1 MKMINVRG
9 FESRIKTGVAGRAL
23 QITKERLEKVRRMDV
38 RPDMYHFD
46 NNDGIHGT
54 EIVVTKEGNIEL
66 CAIVVKK
73 YELKTTFIKIG
84 QFQPEFGVG
93 HVYFGDGKEK
103 EYAKLGNVI
112 NAINK
117 FYGDYGIYFDVD
129 RASKKYITTLA
140 NKAYRAYI
148 EDGETEINVE
158 LLSDEYQAELA
169 DAKKEKEELEYR
181 LEVEER
187 INKATKT
194 LTETVTDYI
203 SCEKA
208 VDILKE
214 LVPESETEIEWNNGF
229 GYCVSIKDKKF
240 SIDTLVG
247 IATFQEE
254 NNLEKILSTGD
265 VVIKIEYAKASKMML
280 LIVEGEVTGVAEW
293 GNAVVKRGDI
303 ISPSYN
309 FFYKKVKCTDKSEL
323 EKKSGFEVRLVN
335 ISTGEIAQT
344 MDAPNMRMAEKI
356 ESGILRHLNTDNYYT
371 EIVDLAQSK
380 DIKDATPE
388 EVLEIAEELGLPS
401 LDEEVSPEP
410 TPEDVIEW
418 QGLEKNKTY
427 TNKSEEKEMNTINKN
442 ALNNRMVKLGE
453 FLKENT
459 DKQEIE
465 NKVFE
470 LFPKA
475 MEVEVFNS
483 DNVVYFLVGQD
494 YVGKAPT
501 KKEMKEKDYL
511 FDSIDRMYGLSVH
524 ISVDEDK
531 IKMDASIGVDYSDEY
546 GHSHYTDCTVKEI
559 EIELEL
565 TMEKAKRKAEYLR
578 ELHKNGKIRATYGW
592 DKIRELS
599 LRETTDEVLDFLIE
613 ELTYYACEEK
623 KEKEKN
629 NVEHIQYKI
638 EKAHYSFA
646 VGTESVEKILISLKR
661 LYQYCHNDELK
672 KQVDETV
679 ALYEKAEDSMWRES
693 VRKQV
698 TELVEKRQKAMVQRN
713 IDKLEKAVTGK
724 VSYEDAR
731 KILDEFAIYIK
742 REWKEDTKGYRV
754 VTEPMRSKCFGVG
767 NEKNITGGCEKI
779 ICTRGLQYG
788 IEWKEDN
795 DTMVMFVE
803 GIVEYM
809 KDGEVVTDEKHC
821 IFKKEINCN
830 PDPEKDELDSIEESE
845 VVTEKP
851 EQTRL
856 DDTSQPKKRKY
867 ATIEQYDYVNK
878 EEFEKHRKEMED
890 AGFRLING
898 IYGGLMDAGE
908 LGGSETW
915 TYTASYIKSDMY

>member
-1 MKMINVRG
+1 MRNEKEITIVKDKFQEFRKNILVNLG
-9 FESRIKTGVAGRAL
+9 IAL
-23 QITKERLEKVRRMDV
+23 KIVFGDKYLVYT
-38 RPDMYHFD
+38 FD
-46 NNDGIHGT
+46 KNKFADYEPKH
-54 EIVVTKEGNIEL
+54 VTKEEYMENMIESEIHEVYNVMTKGY
-66 CAIVVKK
+66 IVTRVGGVEEKK
-73 YELKTTFIKIG
+73 YLTDKYNVSTLVSTDKKETETHKKNKAKDGKEMVRLTKKDLMEQIRIMRMDLTDGTIDKAVDNCGTYNRVNKDTTYFWGIEEEVCDYELK
-84 QFQPEFGVG
+84 
-93 HVYFGDGKEK
+93 
-103 EYAKLGNVI
+103 L
-112 NAINK
+112 
-117 FYGDYGIYFDVD
+117 
-129 RASKKYITTLA
+129 KKCTLLKTPA
-140 NKAYRAYI
+140 F
-148 EDGETEINVE
+148 
-158 LLSDEYQAELA
+158 
-169 DAKKEKEELEYR
+169 KKEVAKYLENDFDIRGVRIVVSGVFGTAEVLVDVEDVVTGKLVEVRYLWDNKCNYSKYKELERRYPD
-181 LEVEER
+181 
-187 INKATKT
+187 A
-194 LTETVTDYI
+194 
-203 SCEKA
+203 EKKFKQKEDA
-208 VDILKE
+208 KE
-214 LVPESETEIEWNNGF
+214 LV
-229 GYCVSIKDKKF
+229 V
-240 SIDTLVG
+240 
-247 IATFQEE
+247 
-254 NNLEKILSTGD
+254 NNLG
-265 VVIKIEYAKASKMML
+265 
-280 LIVEGEVTGVAEW
+280 VEPEPTPE
-293 GNAVVKRGDI
+293 
-303 ISPSYN
+303 P
-309 FFYKKVKCTDKSEL
+309 
-323 EKKSGFEVRLVN
+323 EKKSGFEVRIV
-335 ISTGEIAQT
+335 
-344 MDAPNMRMAEKI
+344 KI
-356 ESGILRHLNTDNYYT
+356 ETGKVVETLNASNLRVAKILERRALLKINREDYYVET
-371 EIVDLAQSK
+371 VDLTQLK
-380 DIKDATPE
+380 NIEEVTPE
-388 EVLEIAEELGLPS
+388 EVLEVAEKLGMPS
-401 LDEEVSPEP
+401 LEEEVSPEP
-410 TPEDVIEW
+410 TPEDVAEW

-475 MEVEVFNS
+475 MEVEVFNN

-494 YVGKAPT
+494 YAGKAPT

-511 FDSIDRMYGLSVH
+511 FDSIDRMYGLSVYV
-524 ISVDEDK
+524 SVDDDK
-531 IKMDASIGVDYSDEY
+531 IKMESSIGVDYSDKY

-578 ELHKNGKIRATYGW
+578 ELYTNGKIRATYGW

-613 ELTYYACEEK
+613 ELTYYAYEEK
-623 KEKEKN
+623 KEKEKSN
-629 NVEHIQYKI
+629 IKHVQYKI
-638 EKAHYSFA
+638 EKSHYSFVA
-646 VGTESVEKILISLKR
+646 GIESVEKILISLKR

-698 TELVEKRQKAMVQRN
+698 TELVEKRQKAIVQSK

-731 KILDEFAIYIK
+731 EILKELAVYAK
-742 REWKEDTKGYRV
+742 KEWKEDTKGYKV
-754 VTEPMRSKCFGVG
+754 VTEPMRSICFGVG
-767 NEKNITGGCEKI
+767 NEKNIIGGCEKI

-788 IEWKEDN
+788 IEWREKTN
-795 DTMVMFVE
+795 TMIIFVE
-803 GIVEYM
+803 GTVEYM

-830 PDPEKDELDSIEESE
+830 PDLEKDELDSIEESE

>member
-1 MKMINVRG
+1 MKDGKKEMKKLTSKQVRLM
-9 FESRIKTGVAGRAL
+9 ERVRDVKNKVLKKVTAL
-23 QITKERLEKVRRMDV
+23 QIFKGAKKGGEQIIKDSDKVVIFKMDNGQEFITNGYFMIKKGYDKAMDEMLVKFADKVQVIEQKMKTFYTGYKSDYAIVTGADV
-38 RPDMYHFD
+38 RIFHTLLTTEKTTMIIKNDAMDNYHAYVNSYYYRYFEKKVSKMGVSNNVNPIVMFD
-46 NNDGIHGT
+46 NNDEFVGCVLPVRMTMDGKKEFENTLTLEEFFEGEKIIKEHRET
-54 EIVVTKEGNIEL
+54 LLAEIIENNTDECLEKSVEDVERRKKEFDGFIASELKVIKNIDGYYE
-66 CAIVVKK
+66 VG
-73 YELKTTFIKIG
+73 YELKGINDLYTHIA
-84 QFQPEFGVG
+84 
-93 HVYFGDGKEK
+93 VYGTR
-103 EYAKLGNVI
+103 
-112 NAINK
+112 
-117 FYGDYGIYFDVD
+117 DYGHYDYFLNKPDTK
-129 RASKKYITTLA
+129 RLA
-140 NKAYRAYI
+140 
-148 EDGETEINVE
+148 
-158 LLSDEYQAELA
+158 
-169 DAKKEKEELEYR
+169 EKM
-181 LEVEER
+181 
-187 INKATKT
+187 
-194 LTETVTDYI
+194 
-203 SCEKA
+203 
-208 VDILKE
+208 
-214 LVPESETEIEWNNGF
+214 
-229 GYCVSIKDKKF
+229 
-240 SIDTLVG
+240 
-247 IATFQEE
+247 
-254 NNLEKILSTGD
+254 LEKI
-265 VVIKIEYAKASKMML
+265 
-280 LIVEGEVTGVAEW
+280 
-293 GNAVVKRGDI
+293 
-303 ISPSYN
+303 
-309 FFYKKVKCTDKSEL
+309 
-323 EKKSGFEVRLVN
+323 
-335 ISTGEIAQT
+335 Q
-344 MDAPNMRMAEKI
+344 
-356 ESGILRHLNTDNYYT
+356 
-371 EIVDLAQSK
+371 LAQSK

-713 IDKLEKAVTGK
+713 IDKLEKAVTGR

-788 IEWKEDN
+788 IEWKEDT
-795 DTMVMFVE
+795 DTMVIFVE
-803 GIVEYM
+803 GKLEYI

>member
-1 MKMINVRG
+1 MKDGKKEMKKLTSKQVRLM
-9 FESRIKTGVAGRAL
+9 ERVRDVKNKVLKKVTAL
-23 QITKERLEKVRRMDV
+23 QIFKGAKKGGEQIIKDSDKVVIFKMDNGQEFITNGYFMIKKGYDKAMDEMLVKFADKVQVIEQKMKTFYTGYKSDYAIVTGADV
-38 RPDMYHFD
+38 RIFHTLLTTEKTTMIIKNDAMDNYHAYVNSYYYRYFEKKVSKMGVSNNVNPIVMFD
-46 NNDGIHGT
+46 NNDEFVGCVLPVRMTMDGKKEFENTLTLEEFFEGEKIIKEHRET
-54 EIVVTKEGNIEL
+54 LLAEIIENNTDECLEKSVEDVERRKKEFDGFIASELKVIKNIDGYYE
-66 CAIVVKK
+66 VG
-73 YELKTTFIKIG
+73 YELKGINDLYTHIA
-84 QFQPEFGVG
+84 
-93 HVYFGDGKEK
+93 VYGTR
-103 EYAKLGNVI
+103 
-112 NAINK
+112 
-117 FYGDYGIYFDVD
+117 DYGHYDYFLNKPDTK
-129 RASKKYITTLA
+129 RLA
-140 NKAYRAYI
+140 
-148 EDGETEINVE
+148 
-158 LLSDEYQAELA
+158 
-169 DAKKEKEELEYR
+169 
-181 LEVEER
+181 ER
-187 INKATKT
+187 M
-194 LTETVTDYI
+194 
-203 SCEKA
+203 
-208 VDILKE
+208 
-214 LVPESETEIEWNNGF
+214 
-229 GYCVSIKDKKF
+229 
-240 SIDTLVG
+240 
-247 IATFQEE
+247 
-254 NNLEKILSTGD
+254 LEKI
-265 VVIKIEYAKASKMML
+265 
-280 LIVEGEVTGVAEW
+280 
-293 GNAVVKRGDI
+293 
-303 ISPSYN
+303 
-309 FFYKKVKCTDKSEL
+309 
-323 EKKSGFEVRLVN
+323 
-335 ISTGEIAQT
+335 Q
-344 MDAPNMRMAEKI
+344 
-356 ESGILRHLNTDNYYT
+356 
-371 EIVDLAQSK
+371 LAQSK

-713 IDKLEKAVTGK
+713 IDKLEKAVTGR

-788 IEWKEDN
+788 IEWKEDT
-795 DTMVMFVE
+795 DTMVIFVE
-803 GIVEYM
+803 GKLEYI

>member
-1 MKMINVRG
+1 MINVRVL
-9 FESRIKTGVAGRAL
+9 ENRIKLGLVEGKKL
-23 QITKERLEKVRRMDV
+23 ENTKTILERINSRDTKVDAWDV
-38 RPDMYHFD
+38 I
-46 NNDGIHGT
+46 NNDGTFGT
-54 EIVVTKEGNIEL
+54 EIVVTKEGHIDLYL
-66 CAIVVKK
+66 CIKK
-73 YELKTTFIKIG
+73 RWSSYISYVRVG
-84 QFQPEFGVG
+84 NFQPEFGLG
-93 HVYFGDGKEK
+93 DVYLMNGKEV
-103 EYAKLGNVI
+103 EYKKLGNII
-112 NAINK
+112 NALNK
-117 FYGDYGIYFDVD
+117 EYEKYGFYFDTTKN
-129 RASKKYITTLA
+129 RSILASARKEYKLDQSEIKMRKQEEKEVERLQNALVEKTEELLGKKVTID
-140 NKAYRAYI
+140 I
-148 EDGETEINVE
+148 DGEGKVEEIKDATYEDANRNYKKRRKQAPEKGNGYNKTTVVVKIDGKIFHEMSMCLQSDTDCYELKDALLAQLKALRKTWVE
-158 LLSDEYQAELA
+158 GDGVPYFSPEKNQEVI
-169 DAKKEKEELEYR
+169 KEKYGSKER
-181 LEVEER
+181 LAIVLD
-187 INKATKT
+187 A
-194 LTETVTDYI
+194 
-203 SCEKA
+203 
-208 VDILKE
+208 KE
-214 LVPESETEIEWNNGF
+214 LVVNNLGVETEPTPDPE
-229 GYCVSIKDKKF
+229 
-240 SIDTLVG
+240 
-247 IATFQEE
+247 
-254 NNLEKILSTGD
+254 
-265 VVIKIEYAKASKMML
+265 
-280 LIVEGEVTGVAEW
+280 
-293 GNAVVKRGDI
+293 
-303 ISPSYN
+303 P
-309 FFYKKVKCTDKSEL
+309 
-323 EKKSGFEVRLVN
+323 EKKSGFEVRVVN
-335 ISTGEIAQT
+335 ISTGETVQA

-356 ESGILRHLNTDNYYT
+356 ERGVLINLNTDDYYV

-475 MEVEVFNS
+475 MEVEVFNN

-511 FDSIDRMYGLSVH
+511 FDIIDELYGLSVH
-524 ISVDEDK
+524 VSVNDDK
-531 IKMDASIGVDYSDEY
+531 IEMCATIGVDYRDKY
-546 GHSHYTDCTVKEI
+546 NNTLYTDCTVKEI

-565 TMEKAKRKAEYLR
+565 TMEKAERKAEHIR
-578 ELHKNGKIRATYGW
+578 EMHTNEKISATYAW
-592 DKIRELS
+592 ERIRELS
-599 LRETTDEVLDFLIE
+599 LKETTDEVLDFLIE
-613 ELTYYACEEK
+613 ELTYYAYEEK

-629 NVEHIQYKI
+629 NVEHIQYTI
-638 EKAHYSFA
+638 NKAHYLFA
-646 VGTESVEKILISLKR
+646 EGTVSVERILKKLKR
-661 LYQYCHNDELK
+661 LYEHCHNDKLK
-672 KQVDETV
+672 QQVDETV
-679 ALYEKAEDSMWRES
+679 ALYEKAEDFMWRET

-698 TELVEKRQKAMVQRN
+698 TELVEERQKAMVQRN
-713 IDKLEKAVTGK
+713 IDKLEKAVTGR

-788 IEWKEDN
+788 IEWKEDT
-795 DTMVMFVE
+795 DTMVIFVE
-803 GIVEYM
+803 GKLEYI

-830 PDPEKDELDSIEESE
+830 PEPEKNELDSIEESE

>member
-1 MKMINVRG
+1 MKDGKKEMKKLTSKQVRLM
-9 FESRIKTGVAGRAL
+9 ERVRDVKNKVLKKVTAL
-23 QITKERLEKVRRMDV
+23 QIFKGVKKGGEQIIKDSDKVVIFKMDNGQEFITNGYFMIKKGYDKAMDEMLVKFADKVQVIEQKMKTFYTGYKSDYAIVTGADVRIFNTLLTTEKDAMDNCHAYVNSYYYRYFEKKVSKMGISSTVQPVVMFDDNDEFVGCMLPVRMTIDGKKGFENTLTLEEFFEGEKIIKEHRETLLVEIIENNTDECLEKSVEDVERRKKE
-38 RPDMYHFD
+38 FD
-46 NNDGIHGT
+46 GFIASELKVIKNIDGYYEVG
-54 EIVVTKEGNIEL
+54 
-66 CAIVVKK
+66 
-73 YELKTTFIKIG
+73 YELKGINDLYTHIA
-84 QFQPEFGVG
+84 
-93 HVYFGDGKEK
+93 VYGTR
-103 EYAKLGNVI
+103 
-112 NAINK
+112 
-117 FYGDYGIYFDVD
+117 DYGHYDYFLNKPDTK
-129 RASKKYITTLA
+129 RLA
-140 NKAYRAYI
+140 
-148 EDGETEINVE
+148 
-158 LLSDEYQAELA
+158 
-169 DAKKEKEELEYR
+169 
-181 LEVEER
+181 ER
-187 INKATKT
+187 M
-194 LTETVTDYI
+194 
-203 SCEKA
+203 
-208 VDILKE
+208 
-214 LVPESETEIEWNNGF
+214 
-229 GYCVSIKDKKF
+229 
-240 SIDTLVG
+240 
-247 IATFQEE
+247 
-254 NNLEKILSTGD
+254 LEKI
-265 VVIKIEYAKASKMML
+265 
-280 LIVEGEVTGVAEW
+280 
-293 GNAVVKRGDI
+293 
-303 ISPSYN
+303 
-309 FFYKKVKCTDKSEL
+309 
-323 EKKSGFEVRLVN
+323 
-335 ISTGEIAQT
+335 Q
-344 MDAPNMRMAEKI
+344 
-356 ESGILRHLNTDNYYT
+356 
-371 EIVDLAQSK
+371 LAQSK

-388 EVLEIAEELGLPS
+388 EILEMAEKLGIPS
-401 LDEEVSPEP
+401 LEEEVSPEP

-546 GHSHYTDCTVKEI
+546 GHSHYTDCTVKEM

-565 TMEKAKRKAEYLR
+565 TMEKAKRKAEHIR
-578 ELHKNGKIRATYGW
+578 EMHTNEKISATYAW
-592 DKIRELS
+592 ERIRELS
-599 LRETTDEVLDFLIE
+599 LKETTDEVLDLLIE
-613 ELTYYACEEK
+613 ELTYYAYEEK

-629 NVEHIQYKI
+629 NVEHIQYTI
-638 EKAHYSFA
+638 NKAHYLFA
-646 VGTESVEKILISLKR
+646 EGTVSVERILKKLKR

-713 IDKLEKAVTGK
+713 IDKLEKAVTGR

-788 IEWKEDN
+788 IEWKEDT
-795 DTMVMFVE
+795 DTMVIFVE
-803 GIVEYM
+803 GKLEYI

>member
-1 MKMINVRG
+1 MKDGKKEMKKLTSKQVRLM
-9 FESRIKTGVAGRAL
+9 ERVRDVKNKVLKKVTAL
-23 QITKERLEKVRRMDV
+23 QIFKGVKKGGEQIIKDSDKVVIFKMDNGQEFITNGYFMIKKGYDKAMDEMLVKFADKVQVIEQKMKTFYTGYKSDYAIVTGADVRIFNTLLTTEKDAMDNCHAYVNSYYYRYFEKKVSKMGISSTVQPVVMFDDNDEFVGCMLPVRMTIDGKKGFENTLTLEEFFEGEKIIKEHRETLLVEIIENNTDECLEKSVEDVERRKKE
-38 RPDMYHFD
+38 FD
-46 NNDGIHGT
+46 GFIASELKVIKNIDGYYEVG
-54 EIVVTKEGNIEL
+54 
-66 CAIVVKK
+66 
-73 YELKTTFIKIG
+73 YELKGINDLYTHIA
-84 QFQPEFGVG
+84 
-93 HVYFGDGKEK
+93 VYGTR
-103 EYAKLGNVI
+103 
-112 NAINK
+112 
-117 FYGDYGIYFDVD
+117 DYGHYDYFLNKPDTK
-129 RASKKYITTLA
+129 RLA
-140 NKAYRAYI
+140 
-148 EDGETEINVE
+148 
-158 LLSDEYQAELA
+158 
-169 DAKKEKEELEYR
+169 
-181 LEVEER
+181 ER
-187 INKATKT
+187 M
-194 LTETVTDYI
+194 
-203 SCEKA
+203 
-208 VDILKE
+208 
-214 LVPESETEIEWNNGF
+214 
-229 GYCVSIKDKKF
+229 
-240 SIDTLVG
+240 
-247 IATFQEE
+247 
-254 NNLEKILSTGD
+254 LEKI
-265 VVIKIEYAKASKMML
+265 
-280 LIVEGEVTGVAEW
+280 
-293 GNAVVKRGDI
+293 
-303 ISPSYN
+303 
-309 FFYKKVKCTDKSEL
+309 
-323 EKKSGFEVRLVN
+323 
-335 ISTGEIAQT
+335 Q
-344 MDAPNMRMAEKI
+344 
-356 ESGILRHLNTDNYYT
+356 
-371 EIVDLAQSK
+371 LAQSK

-388 EVLEIAEELGLPS
+388 EILEMAEKLGIPS
-401 LDEEVSPEP
+401 LEEEVSPEP

-713 IDKLEKAVTGK
+713 IDKLEKAVTGR

-788 IEWKEDN
+788 IEWKEDT
-795 DTMVMFVE
+795 DTMVIFVE
-803 GIVEYM
+803 GKLEYI

>member
-1 MKMINVRG
+1 MN
-9 FESRIKTGVAGRAL
+9 T
-23 QITKERLEKVRRMDV
+23 EKVITIVEGKFQDFRKEV
-38 RPDMYHFD
+38 LKNLGIVLKIVFGNKYLIHTFD
-46 NNDGIHGT
+46 KNKFADYEPKH
-54 EIVVTKEGNIEL
+54 VTKEEYMENMIESELHNIYNIMTKGHVTVQT
-66 CAIVVKK
+66 CAGIEKRHLADEYRVHTIEKEKNTQIKTKK
-73 YELKTTFIKIG
+73 GEEKMIRLTKKDLMEQIRIMRMDLTDGTIDKAVDNCGTYNRVNKDIIYFWGIEEEVCDYELK
-84 QFQPEFGVG
+84 
-93 HVYFGDGKEK
+93 
-103 EYAKLGNVI
+103 L
-112 NAINK
+112 
-117 FYGDYGIYFDVD
+117 
-129 RASKKYITTLA
+129 KKCTLLKTPA
-140 NKAYRAYI
+140 F
-148 EDGETEINVE
+148 
-158 LLSDEYQAELA
+158 
-169 DAKKEKEELEYR
+169 KKEVAKYLENDFDIRGVRIVVSGVFGTAEVLVDVEDVVTGKLVEVRYLWDNKCNYSKYKELERRYPDAEKKFKQKEDAEKARKALEEKKEEPL
-181 LEVEER
+181 
-187 INKATKT
+187 A
-194 LTETVTDYI
+194 
-203 SCEKA
+203 
-208 VDILKE
+208 KE
-214 LVPESETEIEWNNGF
+214 LV
-229 GYCVSIKDKKF
+229 V
-240 SIDTLVG
+240 
-247 IATFQEE
+247 
-254 NNLEKILSTGD
+254 NNLG
-265 VVIKIEYAKASKMML
+265 
-280 LIVEGEVTGVAEW
+280 VE
-293 GNAVVKRGDI
+293 
-303 ISPSYN
+303 P
-309 FFYKKVKCTDKSEL
+309 
-323 EKKSGFEVRLVN
+323 EKKSRFEVRIVE
-335 ISTGEIAQT
+335 IETGKVVETLNASNLRV
-344 MDAPNMRMAEKI
+344 AKI
-356 ESGILRHLNTDNYYT
+356 LERRALLKINREDYYVET
-371 EIVDLAQSK
+371 VDLTQLK
-380 DIKDATPE
+380 NIEEVTPE
-388 EVLEIAEELGLPS
+388 EVLEVAEKLGMPS
-401 LDEEVSPEP
+401 LEEEVSPEP
-410 TPEDVIEW
+410 TPEDVTEW

-475 MEVEVFNS
+475 MEVEVFNN

-494 YVGKAPT
+494 YAGKAPT

-511 FDSIDRMYGLSVH
+511 FDSIDRMYGLSVYV
-524 ISVDEDK
+524 SVDDDK
-531 IKMDASIGVDYSDEY
+531 IKMESSIGVDYSDKY

-559 EIELEL
+559 EIELEV

-578 ELHKNGKIRATYGW
+578 ELYANGKIRATYGW

-613 ELTYYACEEK
+613 ELTYYAYEEK
-623 KEKEKN
+623 KEKEKSN
-629 NVEHIQYKI
+629 IKHIQYKI
-638 EKAHYSFA
+638 EKAHYSFTA
-646 VGTESVEKILISLKR
+646 GIESVEKILISLKR

-679 ALYEKAEDSMWRES
+679 ALYEKAEDLIWGES

-698 TELVEKRQKAMVQRN
+698 TELVEKRQKAIVQSK

-731 KILDEFAIYIK
+731 EILKELAVYAK
-742 REWKEDTKGYRV
+742 KEWKEDTKGYKV
-754 VTEPMRSKCFGVG
+754 VTEPMRSICFGVG
-767 NEKNITGGCEKI
+767 NEKNIIGGCEKI

-788 IEWKEDN
+788 IEWREKTN
-795 DTMVMFVE
+795 TMIIFVE
-803 GIVEYM
+803 GTVEYM

-867 ATIEQYDYVNK
+867 ATIEQYDYVSK

-898 IYGGLMDAGE
+898 IYDGLMDAGE

>member
-1 MKMINVRG
+1 MKDGKKEMKKLTSKQVRLM
-9 FESRIKTGVAGRAL
+9 ERVRDVKNKVLKKVTEL
-23 QITKERLEKVRRMDV
+23 QIFKGAKKGGEQIIRDTDKVVLFKMEDGQEFITNGYFMVKKGFDKAMDEMLVKFADEVIISKQKMKTFYTGYKSDYAIVTGADV
-38 RPDMYHFD
+38 RIFHTLLTTEKTTMIIKNDSMDNYHAYMNSYYYRYFEKKVSKMGISSTVNPIVMFD
-46 NNDGIHGT
+46 NNDEFVGCVLPVRMTMDGKKEFENTLTLEEFFEGEKIIKEHRET
-54 EIVVTKEGNIEL
+54 LLAEIIENNTDECLEKSVEDVERRKKEFDGFIASELKVIKNIDGYYE
-66 CAIVVKK
+66 VG
-73 YELKTTFIKIG
+73 YELKGINDLYTHIA
-84 QFQPEFGVG
+84 
-93 HVYFGDGKEK
+93 VYGTR
-103 EYAKLGNVI
+103 
-112 NAINK
+112 
-117 FYGDYGIYFDVD
+117 DYGHYDYFLNKPDTK
-129 RASKKYITTLA
+129 RLA
-140 NKAYRAYI
+140 
-148 EDGETEINVE
+148 
-158 LLSDEYQAELA
+158 
-169 DAKKEKEELEYR
+169 
-181 LEVEER
+181 ER
-187 INKATKT
+187 M
-194 LTETVTDYI
+194 
-203 SCEKA
+203 
-208 VDILKE
+208 
-214 LVPESETEIEWNNGF
+214 
-229 GYCVSIKDKKF
+229 
-240 SIDTLVG
+240 
-247 IATFQEE
+247 
-254 NNLEKILSTGD
+254 LEKI
-265 VVIKIEYAKASKMML
+265 
-280 LIVEGEVTGVAEW
+280 
-293 GNAVVKRGDI
+293 
-303 ISPSYN
+303 
-309 FFYKKVKCTDKSEL
+309 
-323 EKKSGFEVRLVN
+323 
-335 ISTGEIAQT
+335 Q
-344 MDAPNMRMAEKI
+344 
-356 ESGILRHLNTDNYYT
+356 
-371 EIVDLAQSK
+371 LAQSK

-501 KKEMKEKDYL
+501 KKEMKEKKDYL

-713 IDKLEKAVTGK
+713 IDKLEKAVTGR

-788 IEWKEDN
+788 IEWKEDT
-795 DTMVMFVE
+795 DTMVIFVE
-803 GIVEYM
+803 GKLEYI

>member
-1 MKMINVRG
+1 MKDGKKEMKKLTSKQVRLM
-9 FESRIKTGVAGRAL
+9 ERVRDVKNKVLKKVTAL
-23 QITKERLEKVRRMDV
+23 QIFKGAKKGGEQIIKDSDKVVIFKMDNGQEFITNGYFMIKKGYDKAMDEMLVKFADKVQVIEQKMKTFYTGYKSDYAIVTGADV
-38 RPDMYHFD
+38 RIFHTLLTTEKTTMIIKNDAMDNYHAYVNSYYYRYFEKKVSKMGVSNNVNPIVMFD
-46 NNDGIHGT
+46 NNDEFVGCVLPVRMTMDGKKEFENTLTLEEFFEGEKIIKEHRET
-54 EIVVTKEGNIEL
+54 LLVEIIENNTDECLEKSVEDVERRKKEFDGFIASELKVIKNIDGYYE
-66 CAIVVKK
+66 VG
-73 YELKTTFIKIG
+73 YELKGINDLYTHIA
-84 QFQPEFGVG
+84 
-93 HVYFGDGKEK
+93 VYGTR
-103 EYAKLGNVI
+103 
-112 NAINK
+112 
-117 FYGDYGIYFDVD
+117 DYGHYDYFLNKPDTK
-129 RASKKYITTLA
+129 RLA
-140 NKAYRAYI
+140 
-148 EDGETEINVE
+148 
-158 LLSDEYQAELA
+158 
-169 DAKKEKEELEYR
+169 
-181 LEVEER
+181 ER
-187 INKATKT
+187 M
-194 LTETVTDYI
+194 
-203 SCEKA
+203 
-208 VDILKE
+208 
-214 LVPESETEIEWNNGF
+214 
-229 GYCVSIKDKKF
+229 
-240 SIDTLVG
+240 
-247 IATFQEE
+247 
-254 NNLEKILSTGD
+254 LEKI
-265 VVIKIEYAKASKMML
+265 
-280 LIVEGEVTGVAEW
+280 
-293 GNAVVKRGDI
+293 
-303 ISPSYN
+303 
-309 FFYKKVKCTDKSEL
+309 
-323 EKKSGFEVRLVN
+323 
-335 ISTGEIAQT
+335 Q
-344 MDAPNMRMAEKI
+344 
-356 ESGILRHLNTDNYYT
+356 
-371 EIVDLAQSK
+371 LAQSK

-388 EVLEIAEELGLPS
+388 EILEMAEKLGMPS
-401 LDEEVSPEP
+401 LEEEVSPEP

-501 KKEMKEKDYL
+501 KKEMKEKDCL

-629 NVEHIQYKI
+629 NVEHIQYTI
-638 EKAHYSFA
+638 NKAHYLFA
-646 VGTESVEKILISLKR
+646 EGTVSVERILKKLKR
-661 LYQYCHNDELK
+661 LYEHCHNDKLK

-713 IDKLEKAVTGK
+713 IDKLEKAVTGR

-788 IEWKEDN
+788 IEWKEDT
-795 DTMVMFVE
+795 DTMVIFVE
-803 GIVEYM
+803 GKLEYI

>member
-1 MKMINVRG
+1 MKDGKKEMKKLTSKQVRLMERVRNV
-9 FESRIKTGVAGRAL
+9 KNKVLKKVTAL
-23 QITKERLEKVRRMDV
+23 QIFKGVKKGGEQIIKDSDKVVIFKMDNGQEFITNGYFMIKKGYDKAMDEMLVKFADKVQVIEQKMKTFYTGHKSDYAIVTGADV
-38 RPDMYHFD
+38 RIFHTLLTTEKTTMIIKNDAMDNYHAYVNSYYYRYFEKKVSKMGVSNNVNPIVMFD
-46 NNDGIHGT
+46 NNDEFVGCVLPVRMTMDGKKEFENTLTLEEFFEGEKIIKEHRET
-54 EIVVTKEGNIEL
+54 LLVEIIENNTDECLEKSVEDVERRKKEFDGFIASELKVIKNIDGYYE
-66 CAIVVKK
+66 VG
-73 YELKTTFIKIG
+73 YELKGINDLYTHIA
-84 QFQPEFGVG
+84 
-93 HVYFGDGKEK
+93 VYGTR
-103 EYAKLGNVI
+103 
-112 NAINK
+112 
-117 FYGDYGIYFDVD
+117 DYGHYDYFLNKPDTK
-129 RASKKYITTLA
+129 RLA
-140 NKAYRAYI
+140 
-148 EDGETEINVE
+148 
-158 LLSDEYQAELA
+158 
-169 DAKKEKEELEYR
+169 
-181 LEVEER
+181 ER
-187 INKATKT
+187 M
-194 LTETVTDYI
+194 
-203 SCEKA
+203 
-208 VDILKE
+208 
-214 LVPESETEIEWNNGF
+214 
-229 GYCVSIKDKKF
+229 
-240 SIDTLVG
+240 
-247 IATFQEE
+247 
-254 NNLEKILSTGD
+254 LEKI
-265 VVIKIEYAKASKMML
+265 
-280 LIVEGEVTGVAEW
+280 
-293 GNAVVKRGDI
+293 
-303 ISPSYN
+303 
-309 FFYKKVKCTDKSEL
+309 
-323 EKKSGFEVRLVN
+323 
-335 ISTGEIAQT
+335 Q
-344 MDAPNMRMAEKI
+344 
-356 ESGILRHLNTDNYYT
+356 
-371 EIVDLAQSK
+371 LAQSK

-459 DKQEIE
+459 DKQEIK

-713 IDKLEKAVTGK
+713 IDKLEKAVTGR

-788 IEWKEDN
+788 IEWKEDT
-795 DTMVMFVE
+795 DTMVIFVE

>member
-1 MKMINVRG
+1 MKDGKKEMKKLTSKQVRLM
-9 FESRIKTGVAGRAL
+9 EIVRDVKNKVLKKVTAL
-23 QITKERLEKVRRMDV
+23 QIFKGAKKGGEQIIKDSDKVVIFKMDNGQEFITNGYFMIKKGYDKAMDEMLVKFADKVQVIEQKMKTFYTGYKSDYAIVTGADV
-38 RPDMYHFD
+38 RIFHTLLTTEKTTMIIKNDAMDNYHAYVNSYYYRYFEKKVSKMGVSNNVNPIVMFD
-46 NNDGIHGT
+46 NNDEFVGCVLPVRMTMDGKKEFENTLTLEEFFEGEKIIKEHRET
-54 EIVVTKEGNIEL
+54 LLAEIIENNTDECLEKSVEDVERRKKEFDGFIASELKVIKNIDGYYE
-66 CAIVVKK
+66 VG
-73 YELKTTFIKIG
+73 YELKGINDLYTHIA
-84 QFQPEFGVG
+84 
-93 HVYFGDGKEK
+93 VYGTR
-103 EYAKLGNVI
+103 
-112 NAINK
+112 
-117 FYGDYGIYFDVD
+117 DYGHYDYFLNKPDTK
-129 RASKKYITTLA
+129 RLA
-140 NKAYRAYI
+140 
-148 EDGETEINVE
+148 
-158 LLSDEYQAELA
+158 
-169 DAKKEKEELEYR
+169 
-181 LEVEER
+181 ER
-187 INKATKT
+187 M
-194 LTETVTDYI
+194 
-203 SCEKA
+203 
-208 VDILKE
+208 
-214 LVPESETEIEWNNGF
+214 
-229 GYCVSIKDKKF
+229 
-240 SIDTLVG
+240 
-247 IATFQEE
+247 
-254 NNLEKILSTGD
+254 LEKI
-265 VVIKIEYAKASKMML
+265 
-280 LIVEGEVTGVAEW
+280 
-293 GNAVVKRGDI
+293 
-303 ISPSYN
+303 
-309 FFYKKVKCTDKSEL
+309 
-323 EKKSGFEVRLVN
+323 
-335 ISTGEIAQT
+335 Q
-344 MDAPNMRMAEKI
+344 
-356 ESGILRHLNTDNYYT
+356 
-371 EIVDLAQSK
+371 LAQSK

-713 IDKLEKAVTGK
+713 IDKLEKAVTGR

-788 IEWKEDN
+788 IEWKEDT
-795 DTMVMFVE
+795 DTMVIFVE
-803 GIVEYM
+803 GKLEYI

>member
-1 MKMINVRG
+1 MK
-9 FESRIKTGVAGRAL
+9 
-23 QITKERLEKVRRMDV
+23 
-38 RPDMYHFD
+38 
-46 NNDGIHGT
+46 
-54 EIVVTKEGNIEL
+54 
-66 CAIVVKK
+66 
-73 YELKTTFIKIG
+73 
-84 QFQPEFGVG
+84 
-93 HVYFGDGKEK
+93 DGKEEMIRLTK
-103 EYAKLGNVI
+103 KDLMEQIRIMRMDLTDGTIDKAVDNCGTYNRV
-112 NAINK
+112 NK
-117 FYGDYGIYFDVD
+117 DTIYFWGIEEEVCDHELKL
-129 RASKKYITTLA
+129 KKCTLLKPPA
-140 NKAYRAYI
+140 F
-148 EDGETEINVE
+148 
-158 LLSDEYQAELA
+158 
-169 DAKKEKEELEYR
+169 KKEVAKYLENDFDIRGVRIVVSGVFGTAEVLVDVEDVVTGKLVEVRYLWDNKCNYSKYKELERRYPDAEKKFKQKEDAEKARKALEEKKEEL
-181 LEVEER
+181 L
-187 INKATKT
+187 
-194 LTETVTDYI
+194 
-203 SCEKA
+203 
-208 VDILKE
+208 
-214 LVPESETEIEWNNGF
+214 
-229 GYCVSIKDKKF
+229 
-240 SIDTLVG
+240 
-247 IATFQEE
+247 
-254 NNLEKILSTGD
+254 
-265 VVIKIEYAKASKMML
+265 AK
-280 LIVEGEVTGVAEW
+280 EVTFEIDGE
-293 GNAVVKRGDI
+293 GTI
-303 ISPSYN
+303 EP
-309 FFYKKVKCTDKSEL
+309 TPEP
-323 EKKSGFEVRLVN
+323 EKKSGFEVRVVN
-335 ISTGEIAQT
+335 IESGEVVQT
-344 MDAPNMRMAEKI
+344 MTAPNMRMAEKI
-356 ESGILRHLNTDNYYT
+356 ESGLLRQVNREDYYV
-371 EIVDLAQSK
+371 EMVDLTQLK
-380 DIKDATPE
+380 NIEEVTPE
-388 EVLEIAEELGLPS
+388 EVLEVAEKLGMPS
-401 LDEEVSPEP
+401 LEEEVSPEP

-427 TNKSEEKEMNTINKN
+427 TNKREEKEMNTINKN

-475 MEVEVFNS
+475 MEVEVFNN
-483 DNVVYFLVGQD
+483 DNVVHFLVGQD

-511 FDSIDRMYGLSVH
+511 FDSIDRMYGLSVYV
-524 ISVDEDK
+524 SVDDDK
-531 IKMDASIGVDYSDEY
+531 IKMESSIGVDYSDKY
-546 GHSHYTDCTVKEI
+546 GHSYYTGCTVKEI

-565 TMEKAKRKAEYLR
+565 TMEEAKRKAEYLR
-578 ELHKNGKIRATYGW
+578 ELHSNGKIRATYGW

-613 ELTYYACEEK
+613 ELTYYAYEEK
-623 KEKEKN
+623 KEKEKSN
-629 NVEHIQYKI
+629 IKHVQYKI
-638 EKAHYSFA
+638 EKSHYSFVA
-646 VGTESVEKILISLKR
+646 GIKSVEKILISLKR

-679 ALYEKAEDSMWRES
+679 ALYEKAEDSMWGES

-698 TELVEKRQKAMVQRN
+698 TELVEKRQKAMVQRK

-731 KILDEFAIYIK
+731 EILKELAVYAK
-742 REWKEDTKGYRV
+742 KEWKEDTNGYKV
-754 VTEPMRSKCFGVG
+754 VTEPMRSTCFGVG
-767 NEKNITGGCEKI
+767 NEKNIIGGCEKI

-788 IEWKEDN
+788 IEWREETN
-795 DTMVMFVE
+795 TMIIFVE
-803 GIVEYM
+803 GRVEYM
-809 KDGEVVTDEKHC
+809 KDGEIVTDEKHC

>member
-1 MKMINVRG
+1 MKDGKKEMKKLTSKQVRLM
-9 FESRIKTGVAGRAL
+9 ERVRDVKNKVLKKVTAL
-23 QITKERLEKVRRMDV
+23 QIFKGAKKGGEQIIKDSDKVVIFKMDNGQEFITNGYFMIKKGYDKAMDEMLVKFADKVQVIEQKMKTFYTGYKSDYAIVTGADV
-38 RPDMYHFD
+38 RIFHTLLTTEKTTMIIKNDAMDNYHAYVNSYYYRYFEKKVSKMGVSNNVNPIVMFD
-46 NNDGIHGT
+46 NNDEFVGCVLPVRMTMDGKKEFENTLTLEEFFEGEKIIKEHRET
-54 EIVVTKEGNIEL
+54 LLVEIIENNTDECLEKSVEDVERRKKEFDGFIASELKVIKNIDGYYE
-66 CAIVVKK
+66 VG
-73 YELKTTFIKIG
+73 YELKGINDLYTHIA
-84 QFQPEFGVG
+84 
-93 HVYFGDGKEK
+93 VYGTR
-103 EYAKLGNVI
+103 
-112 NAINK
+112 
-117 FYGDYGIYFDVD
+117 DYGHYDYFLNKPDTK
-129 RASKKYITTLA
+129 RLA
-140 NKAYRAYI
+140 
-148 EDGETEINVE
+148 
-158 LLSDEYQAELA
+158 
-169 DAKKEKEELEYR
+169 
-181 LEVEER
+181 ER
-187 INKATKT
+187 M
-194 LTETVTDYI
+194 
-203 SCEKA
+203 
-208 VDILKE
+208 
-214 LVPESETEIEWNNGF
+214 
-229 GYCVSIKDKKF
+229 
-240 SIDTLVG
+240 
-247 IATFQEE
+247 
-254 NNLEKILSTGD
+254 LEKI
-265 VVIKIEYAKASKMML
+265 
-280 LIVEGEVTGVAEW
+280 
-293 GNAVVKRGDI
+293 
-303 ISPSYN
+303 
-309 FFYKKVKCTDKSEL
+309 
-323 EKKSGFEVRLVN
+323 
-335 ISTGEIAQT
+335 Q
-344 MDAPNMRMAEKI
+344 
-356 ESGILRHLNTDNYYT
+356 
-371 EIVDLAQSK
+371 LAQSK

-388 EVLEIAEELGLPS
+388 EILEMAEKLGMPS
-401 LDEEVSPEP
+401 LEEEVSPEP

-713 IDKLEKAVTGK
+713 IDKLEKAVTGR

-788 IEWKEDN
+788 IEWKEDT
-795 DTMVMFVE
+795 DTMVIFVE
-803 GIVEYM
+803 GKLEYI

>member
-1 MKMINVRG
+1 MKKLTSKQVRLMERARDVKNKVLKKVTAQHIFKGAEKGGEQIIKDSDKVLIFKMDNGQEFITNGYFMIKKGYDKAMDKMLVKFADKVQVIEQKMKTFYTGHKSDYAIVTGANVRIFNTLLTTEKTTMIIKNDAMDNYHAYVNSYYYRY
-9 FESRIKTGVAGRAL
+9 FEKKVSKMGVSNNVNP
-23 QITKERLEKVRRMDV
+23 IVM
-38 RPDMYHFD
+38 FD
-46 NNDGIHGT
+46 NNDEFVGCVLPVRMTMDGQKEFENTLTLEEFFEGEKIIKEHRET
-54 EIVVTKEGNIEL
+54 LLVEIIENNTDECLEKSVEDVERRKKEFDGFIASELKIIKNIDGYYE
-66 CAIVVKK
+66 VG
-73 YELKTTFIKIG
+73 YELKGINDLYTHIA
-84 QFQPEFGVG
+84 
-93 HVYFGDGKEK
+93 VYGTR
-103 EYAKLGNVI
+103 
-112 NAINK
+112 
-117 FYGDYGIYFDVD
+117 DYGHYDYFLNKPDTK
-129 RASKKYITTLA
+129 RLA
-140 NKAYRAYI
+140 
-148 EDGETEINVE
+148 
-158 LLSDEYQAELA
+158 
-169 DAKKEKEELEYR
+169 
-181 LEVEER
+181 ER
-187 INKATKT
+187 M
-194 LTETVTDYI
+194 
-203 SCEKA
+203 
-208 VDILKE
+208 
-214 LVPESETEIEWNNGF
+214 
-229 GYCVSIKDKKF
+229 
-240 SIDTLVG
+240 
-247 IATFQEE
+247 
-254 NNLEKILSTGD
+254 LEKI
-265 VVIKIEYAKASKMML
+265 
-280 LIVEGEVTGVAEW
+280 
-293 GNAVVKRGDI
+293 
-303 ISPSYN
+303 
-309 FFYKKVKCTDKSEL
+309 
-323 EKKSGFEVRLVN
+323 
-335 ISTGEIAQT
+335 Q
-344 MDAPNMRMAEKI
+344 
-356 ESGILRHLNTDNYYT
+356 
-371 EIVDLAQSK
+371 LAQSK

-388 EVLEIAEELGLPS
+388 EILEMAEELGLPS

-475 MEVEVFNS
+475 MEVEVFNN

-629 NVEHIQYKI
+629 NVEHIQYTI
-638 EKAHYSFA
+638 NKAHYLFA
-646 VGTESVEKILISLKR
+646 EGTVSVERILKKLKR
-661 LYQYCHNDELK
+661 LYEHCHNDKLK

-713 IDKLEKAVTGK
+713 IDKLEKAVTGR

-731 KILDEFAIYIK
+731 KILYEFAIYIK

-788 IEWKEDN
+788 IEWKEDT
-795 DTMVMFVE
+795 DTMVIFVE
-803 GIVEYM
+803 GKLEYI

>member
-1 MKMINVRG
+1 MKKLTSKQVRLM
-9 FESRIKTGVAGRAL
+9 ERVRDVKNKVLKKVTAL
-23 QITKERLEKVRRMDV
+23 QIFKGAKKGGEQIIKDSDKVVIFKMDNGQEFITNGYFMIKKGYDKAMDEMLVKFADKVQVIEQKMKTFYTGYKSDYAIVTGADV
-38 RPDMYHFD
+38 RIFHTLLTTEKTTMIIKNDAMDNYHAYVNSYYYRYFEKKVSKMGVSNNVNPIVMFD
-46 NNDGIHGT
+46 NNDEFVGCVLPVRMTMDGKKEFENTLTLEEFFEGEKIIKEHRET
-54 EIVVTKEGNIEL
+54 LLVEIIENNTDECLEKSVEDVERRKKEFDGFIASELKVIKNIDGYYE
-66 CAIVVKK
+66 VG
-73 YELKTTFIKIG
+73 YELKGINDLYTHIA
-84 QFQPEFGVG
+84 
-93 HVYFGDGKEK
+93 VYGTR
-103 EYAKLGNVI
+103 
-112 NAINK
+112 
-117 FYGDYGIYFDVD
+117 DYGHYDYFLNKPDTK
-129 RASKKYITTLA
+129 RLA
-140 NKAYRAYI
+140 
-148 EDGETEINVE
+148 
-158 LLSDEYQAELA
+158 
-169 DAKKEKEELEYR
+169 
-181 LEVEER
+181 ER
-187 INKATKT
+187 M
-194 LTETVTDYI
+194 
-203 SCEKA
+203 
-208 VDILKE
+208 
-214 LVPESETEIEWNNGF
+214 
-229 GYCVSIKDKKF
+229 
-240 SIDTLVG
+240 
-247 IATFQEE
+247 
-254 NNLEKILSTGD
+254 LEKI
-265 VVIKIEYAKASKMML
+265 
-280 LIVEGEVTGVAEW
+280 
-293 GNAVVKRGDI
+293 
-303 ISPSYN
+303 
-309 FFYKKVKCTDKSEL
+309 
-323 EKKSGFEVRLVN
+323 
-335 ISTGEIAQT
+335 Q
-344 MDAPNMRMAEKI
+344 
-356 ESGILRHLNTDNYYT
+356 
-371 EIVDLAQSK
+371 LAQSK

-388 EVLEIAEELGLPS
+388 EILEMAEKLGMPS
-401 LDEEVSPEP
+401 LEEEVSPEP

-578 ELHKNGKIRATYGW
+578 ELHKNGKIGATYGW

-629 NVEHIQYKI
+629 NVEHIQYTI
-638 EKAHYSFA
+638 NKAHYLFA
-646 VGTESVEKILISLKR
+646 EGTVSVERILKKLKR
-661 LYQYCHNDELK
+661 LYEHCHNDKLK

-713 IDKLEKAVTGK
+713 IDKLEKAVTGR

-788 IEWKEDN
+788 IEWKEDT
-795 DTMVMFVE
+795 DTMVIFVE
-803 GIVEYM
+803 GKLEYI

-878 EEFEKHRKEMED
+878 EEFEKHRKEMEG

-898 IYGGLMDAGE
+898 IYDGLMDAGE
-908 LGGSETW
+908 LAGSETW

>member
-1 MKMINVRG
+1 MKDGKKEMKKLTSKQVRLMERVRDVKNKVLKKVTAQHIFKGAKKGGEQIIRDTDKVVLFKMEDGQEFITNGYFMVKKG
-9 FESRIKTGVAGRAL
+9 FDKAMDEMLVKFADEVIISKQKMKTFYTGHKSDYAIVTGA
-23 QITKERLEKVRRMDV
+23 DV
-38 RPDMYHFD
+38 RIFHTLLTTEKTTMIIKNDSMDNYHAYMNSYYYRYFEKKVSKMGISSTVNPIVMFD
-46 NNDGIHGT
+46 NNDEFVGCVLPVRMTMDGKKEFENTLTLEEFFEGEKIIKEHRET
-54 EIVVTKEGNIEL
+54 LLAEIIENNTDECLEKSVEDVERRKKEFDGFIASELKVIKNIDGYYE
-66 CAIVVKK
+66 VG
-73 YELKTTFIKIG
+73 YELKGINDLYTHIA
-84 QFQPEFGVG
+84 
-93 HVYFGDGKEK
+93 VYGTR
-103 EYAKLGNVI
+103 
-112 NAINK
+112 
-117 FYGDYGIYFDVD
+117 DYGHYDYFLNKPDTK
-129 RASKKYITTLA
+129 RLA
-140 NKAYRAYI
+140 
-148 EDGETEINVE
+148 
-158 LLSDEYQAELA
+158 
-169 DAKKEKEELEYR
+169 
-181 LEVEER
+181 ER
-187 INKATKT
+187 M
-194 LTETVTDYI
+194 
-203 SCEKA
+203 
-208 VDILKE
+208 
-214 LVPESETEIEWNNGF
+214 
-229 GYCVSIKDKKF
+229 
-240 SIDTLVG
+240 
-247 IATFQEE
+247 
-254 NNLEKILSTGD
+254 LEKI
-265 VVIKIEYAKASKMML
+265 
-280 LIVEGEVTGVAEW
+280 
-293 GNAVVKRGDI
+293 
-303 ISPSYN
+303 
-309 FFYKKVKCTDKSEL
+309 
-323 EKKSGFEVRLVN
+323 
-335 ISTGEIAQT
+335 Q
-344 MDAPNMRMAEKI
+344 
-356 ESGILRHLNTDNYYT
+356 
-371 EIVDLAQSK
+371 LAQSK

-388 EVLEIAEELGLPS
+388 EVLEMAEKLGMPS
-401 LDEEVSPEP
+401 LEEEVSPEP

-475 MEVEVFNS
+475 MEVEVFNN

-629 NVEHIQYKI
+629 NVEHIQYTI
-638 EKAHYSFA
+638 NKAHYLFA
-646 VGTESVEKILISLKR
+646 EGTVSVERILKKLKR
-661 LYQYCHNDELK
+661 LYEHCHNDKLK

-713 IDKLEKAVTGK
+713 IDKLEKAVTGR

-788 IEWKEDN
+788 IEWKEDT
-795 DTMVMFVE
+795 DTMVIFVE
-803 GIVEYM
+803 GKLEYI

>member
-1 MKMINVRG
+1 MKMINVRVL
-9 FESRIKTGVAGRAL
+9 ENRIKLGLVEGKKLESTQETLNKIKYRVNKVDAWMLENNEGTFGTKTV
-23 QITKERLEKVRRMDV
+23 ITKEGHVDLYLCIKYASAIIYMRV
-38 RPDMYHFD
+38 
-46 NNDGIHGT
+46 
-54 EIVVTKEGNIEL
+54 GN
-66 CAIVVKK
+66 
-73 YELKTTFIKIG
+73 
-84 QFQPEFGVG
+84 FQPEFEYGEA
-93 HVYFGDGKEK
+93 YLPDEKIK
-103 EYAKLGNVI
+103 EYKKLGNI
-112 NAINK
+112 MNALNK
-117 FYGDYGIYFDVD
+117 EYEKYGFYFDTKGNRTV
-129 RASKKYITTLA
+129 LA
-140 NKAYRAYI
+140 
-148 EDGETEINVE
+148 
-158 LLSDEYQAELA
+158 Q
-169 DAKKEKEELEYR
+169 AKKSYLLEQG
-181 LEVEER
+181 
-187 INKATKT
+187 
-194 LTETVTDYI
+194 
-203 SCEKA
+203 
-208 VDILKE
+208 
-214 LVPESETEIEWNNGF
+214 EI
-229 GYCVSIKDKKF
+229 KLRKQQ
-240 SIDTLVG
+240 
-247 IATFQEE
+247 QEE
-254 NNLEKILSTGD
+254 VQK
-265 VVIKIEYAKASKMML
+265 
-280 LIVEGEVTGVAEW
+280 
-293 GNAVVKRGDI
+293 
-303 ISPSYN
+303 
-309 FFYKKVKCTDKSEL
+309 
-323 EKKSGFEVRLVN
+323 
-335 ISTGEIAQT
+335 
-344 MDAPNMRMAEKI
+344 
-356 ESGILRHLNTDNYYT
+356 LR
-371 EIVDLAQSK
+371 EA
-380 DIKDATPE
+380 
-388 EVLEIAEELGLPS
+388 
-401 LDEEVSPEP
+401 LD
-410 TPEDVIEW
+410 
-418 QGLEKNKTY
+418 
-427 TNKSEEKEMNTINKN
+427 EKEMNTINKN

-475 MEVEVFNS
+475 MEVEVFNN

-511 FDSIDRMYGLSVH
+511 FDIIDELYGLSVH
-524 ISVDEDK
+524 ASVNDDK
-531 IKMDASIGVDYSDEY
+531 IEMCATIGVDYRDKY
-546 GHSHYTDCTVKEI
+546 NNTHYTDCTVKEI

-613 ELTYYACEEK
+613 ELTYYAYEEK

-638 EKAHYSFA
+638 EKAHYLFA

-661 LYQYCHNDELK
+661 LYKYCHNDELK

-767 NEKNITGGCEKI
+767 NEKNIIGGCEKI

-788 IEWKEDN
+788 IEWREETN
-795 DTMVMFVE
+795 TMVIFVE

-898 IYGGLMDAGE
+898 IYDGLMDAGE
-908 LGGSETW
+908 LAGSETW

>member
-1 MKMINVRG
+1 MKDGKKEMKKLTSKQVRLMERVRNV
-9 FESRIKTGVAGRAL
+9 KNKVLKKVTAL
-23 QITKERLEKVRRMDV
+23 QIFKGVKKGGEQIIKDSDKVVIFKMDNGQEFITNGYFMIKKGYDKAMDEMLVKFADKVQVIEQKMKTFYTGHKSDYAIVTGADV
-38 RPDMYHFD
+38 RIFHTLLTTEKTTMIIKNDAMDNYHAYVNSYYYRYFEKKVSKMGVSNNVNPIVMFD
-46 NNDGIHGT
+46 NNDEFVGCVLPVRMTMDGKKEFENTLTLEEFFEGEKIIKEHRET
-54 EIVVTKEGNIEL
+54 LLVEIIENNTDECLEKSVEDVERRKKEFDGFIASELKVIKNIDGYYE
-66 CAIVVKK
+66 VG
-73 YELKTTFIKIG
+73 YELKGINDLYTHIA
-84 QFQPEFGVG
+84 
-93 HVYFGDGKEK
+93 VYGTR
-103 EYAKLGNVI
+103 
-112 NAINK
+112 
-117 FYGDYGIYFDVD
+117 DYGHYDYFLNKPDTK
-129 RASKKYITTLA
+129 RLA
-140 NKAYRAYI
+140 
-148 EDGETEINVE
+148 
-158 LLSDEYQAELA
+158 
-169 DAKKEKEELEYR
+169 
-181 LEVEER
+181 ER
-187 INKATKT
+187 M
-194 LTETVTDYI
+194 
-203 SCEKA
+203 
-208 VDILKE
+208 
-214 LVPESETEIEWNNGF
+214 
-229 GYCVSIKDKKF
+229 
-240 SIDTLVG
+240 
-247 IATFQEE
+247 
-254 NNLEKILSTGD
+254 LEKI
-265 VVIKIEYAKASKMML
+265 
-280 LIVEGEVTGVAEW
+280 
-293 GNAVVKRGDI
+293 
-303 ISPSYN
+303 
-309 FFYKKVKCTDKSEL
+309 
-323 EKKSGFEVRLVN
+323 
-335 ISTGEIAQT
+335 Q
-344 MDAPNMRMAEKI
+344 
-356 ESGILRHLNTDNYYT
+356 
-371 EIVDLAQSK
+371 LAQSK

-410 TPEDVIEW
+410 TPEDVVEW

-713 IDKLEKAVTGK
+713 IDKLEKAVTGR

-788 IEWKEDN
+788 IEWKEDT
-795 DTMVMFVE
+795 DTMVIFVE
-803 GIVEYM
+803 GKLEYI

-845 VVTEKP
+845 VVTEEP

>member
-1 MKMINVRG
+1 MLIKIYTKKHTQIKIKMKDGKKEMKKLTSKQVRLMERVRDVKNKVLKKVTAQHIFKGAKKGGEQIIKDSDKVIIFKMDNGQEFITNGYFMIKKGYDKAMDEMLVK
-9 FESRIKTGVAGRAL
+9 FADKVQVIEQKMKTFYTGHKSDYAIVTGA
-23 QITKERLEKVRRMDV
+23 DV
-38 RPDMYHFD
+38 RIFHTLLTTEKTTMIIKNDAMDNYHAYVNSYYYRYFEKKVSKMGVSNNVNPIVMFD
-46 NNDGIHGT
+46 NNDEFVGCVLPVRMTMDGKKEFENTLTLEEFFEGEKIIKEHRET
-54 EIVVTKEGNIEL
+54 LLAEIIENNTDECLEKSVEDVERRKKEFDGFIASELKVIKNIDGYYE
-66 CAIVVKK
+66 VG
-73 YELKTTFIKIG
+73 YELKGINDLYTHIA
-84 QFQPEFGVG
+84 
-93 HVYFGDGKEK
+93 VYGTR
-103 EYAKLGNVI
+103 
-112 NAINK
+112 
-117 FYGDYGIYFDVD
+117 DYGHYDYFLNKPDTK
-129 RASKKYITTLA
+129 RLA
-140 NKAYRAYI
+140 
-148 EDGETEINVE
+148 
-158 LLSDEYQAELA
+158 
-169 DAKKEKEELEYR
+169 
-181 LEVEER
+181 ER
-187 INKATKT
+187 M
-194 LTETVTDYI
+194 
-203 SCEKA
+203 
-208 VDILKE
+208 
-214 LVPESETEIEWNNGF
+214 
-229 GYCVSIKDKKF
+229 
-240 SIDTLVG
+240 
-247 IATFQEE
+247 
-254 NNLEKILSTGD
+254 LEKI
-265 VVIKIEYAKASKMML
+265 
-280 LIVEGEVTGVAEW
+280 
-293 GNAVVKRGDI
+293 
-303 ISPSYN
+303 
-309 FFYKKVKCTDKSEL
+309 
-323 EKKSGFEVRLVN
+323 
-335 ISTGEIAQT
+335 Q
-344 MDAPNMRMAEKI
+344 
-356 ESGILRHLNTDNYYT
+356 
-371 EIVDLAQSK
+371 LAQSK
-380 DIKDATPE
+380 EIKDATPE

-646 VGTESVEKILISLKR
+646 VGTESVEKILTSLKR

-672 KQVDETV
+672 KQVNETV

-713 IDKLEKAVTGK
+713 IDKLEKAVTGR

-788 IEWKEDN
+788 IEWKEDT
-795 DTMVMFVE
+795 DTMVIFVE
-803 GIVEYM
+803 GKLEYI

>member
-1 MKMINVRG
+1 MKDGKKEMKKLTSKQVRLM
-9 FESRIKTGVAGRAL
+9 ERVRDVKNKVLKKVTAL
-23 QITKERLEKVRRMDV
+23 QIFKGAKKGGEQIIKDSDKVVIFKMDNGQEFITNGYFMIKKGYDKAMDEMLVKFADKVQVIEQKMKTFYTGYKSDYAIVTGADV
-38 RPDMYHFD
+38 RIFHTLLTTEKTTMIIKNDAMDNYHAYVNSYYYRYFEKKVSKMGVSNNVNPIVMFD
-46 NNDGIHGT
+46 NNDEFVGCVLPVRMTMDGKKEFENTLTLEEFFEGEKIIKEHRET
-54 EIVVTKEGNIEL
+54 LLVEIIENNTDECLEKSVEDVERRKKEFDGFIASELKVIKNIDGYYE
-66 CAIVVKK
+66 VG
-73 YELKTTFIKIG
+73 YELKGINDLYTHIA
-84 QFQPEFGVG
+84 
-93 HVYFGDGKEK
+93 VYGTR
-103 EYAKLGNVI
+103 
-112 NAINK
+112 
-117 FYGDYGIYFDVD
+117 DYGHYDYFLNKPDTK
-129 RASKKYITTLA
+129 RLA
-140 NKAYRAYI
+140 
-148 EDGETEINVE
+148 
-158 LLSDEYQAELA
+158 
-169 DAKKEKEELEYR
+169 
-181 LEVEER
+181 ER
-187 INKATKT
+187 M
-194 LTETVTDYI
+194 
-203 SCEKA
+203 
-208 VDILKE
+208 
-214 LVPESETEIEWNNGF
+214 
-229 GYCVSIKDKKF
+229 
-240 SIDTLVG
+240 
-247 IATFQEE
+247 
-254 NNLEKILSTGD
+254 LEKI
-265 VVIKIEYAKASKMML
+265 
-280 LIVEGEVTGVAEW
+280 
-293 GNAVVKRGDI
+293 
-303 ISPSYN
+303 
-309 FFYKKVKCTDKSEL
+309 
-323 EKKSGFEVRLVN
+323 
-335 ISTGEIAQT
+335 Q
-344 MDAPNMRMAEKI
+344 
-356 ESGILRHLNTDNYYT
+356 
-371 EIVDLAQSK
+371 LAQSK

-388 EVLEIAEELGLPS
+388 EILEMAEELGLPS

-578 ELHKNGKIRATYGW
+578 ELHKNGKIGATYGW

-713 IDKLEKAVTGK
+713 IDKLEKAVTGR

-788 IEWKEDN
+788 IEWKEDT
-795 DTMVMFVE
+795 DTMVIFVE

-830 PDPEKDELDSIEESE
+830 SDPEKDELDFIEESE

>member
-1 MKMINVRG
+1 MKKLTSKQVRLMERVRDVKNKVLKKVTAQHIFKGAKKGGEQIIRDTDKVVLFKMEDGQEFITNGYFMVKKG
-9 FESRIKTGVAGRAL
+9 FDKAMDEMLVKFADEVIISKQKMKTFYTGHKSDYAIVTGA
-23 QITKERLEKVRRMDV
+23 DV
-38 RPDMYHFD
+38 RIFHTLLTTEKTTMIIKNDSMDNYHAYMNSYYYRYFEKKVSKMGISSTVNPIVMFD
-46 NNDGIHGT
+46 NNDEFVGCVLPVRMTMDGKKEFENTLTLEEFFEGEKIIKEHRET
-54 EIVVTKEGNIEL
+54 LLAEIIENNTDECLEKSVEDAERRKKEFDGFIASELKVIKNIDGYYE
-66 CAIVVKK
+66 VG
-73 YELKTTFIKIG
+73 YELKGINDLYTHIA
-84 QFQPEFGVG
+84 
-93 HVYFGDGKEK
+93 VYGTR
-103 EYAKLGNVI
+103 
-112 NAINK
+112 
-117 FYGDYGIYFDVD
+117 DYGHYDYFLNKPDTK
-129 RASKKYITTLA
+129 RLA
-140 NKAYRAYI
+140 
-148 EDGETEINVE
+148 
-158 LLSDEYQAELA
+158 
-169 DAKKEKEELEYR
+169 EKM
-181 LEVEER
+181 
-187 INKATKT
+187 
-194 LTETVTDYI
+194 
-203 SCEKA
+203 
-208 VDILKE
+208 
-214 LVPESETEIEWNNGF
+214 
-229 GYCVSIKDKKF
+229 
-240 SIDTLVG
+240 
-247 IATFQEE
+247 
-254 NNLEKILSTGD
+254 LEKI
-265 VVIKIEYAKASKMML
+265 
-280 LIVEGEVTGVAEW
+280 
-293 GNAVVKRGDI
+293 
-303 ISPSYN
+303 
-309 FFYKKVKCTDKSEL
+309 
-323 EKKSGFEVRLVN
+323 
-335 ISTGEIAQT
+335 Q
-344 MDAPNMRMAEKI
+344 
-356 ESGILRHLNTDNYYT
+356 
-371 EIVDLAQSK
+371 LAQSK

-388 EVLEIAEELGLPS
+388 EILEMAEKLGMSS
-401 LDEEVSPEP
+401 LEEEVSPEP

-501 KKEMKEKDYL
+501 KKEMKEKKDYL

-559 EIELEL
+559 ELELEL

-578 ELHKNGKIRATYGW
+578 ELHKNGKIGATYGW

-613 ELTYYACEEK
+613 ELTYYAYEEK

-629 NVEHIQYKI
+629 NVEHIQYTI
-638 EKAHYSFA
+638 NKAHYLFA
-646 VGTESVEKILISLKR
+646 EGTVSVERILKKLKR
-661 LYQYCHNDELK
+661 LYEHCHNDKLK
-672 KQVDETV
+672 QQVDETV
-679 ALYEKAEDSMWRES
+679 ALYEKAEDFMWRET

-698 TELVEKRQKAMVQRN
+698 TELVEERQKAMVQRN
-713 IDKLEKAVTGK
+713 IDKLEKAVTGR

-788 IEWKEDN
+788 IEWKEDT
-795 DTMVMFVE
+795 DTMVIFVE
-803 GIVEYM
+803 GKLEYI

>member
-1 MKMINVRG
+1 MKDGKKEMKKLTSKQVRLMERVRDVKNKVLKKVTAQHIFKGAKKGGEQIIRDTDKVVLFKMEDGQEFITNGYFMVKKG
-9 FESRIKTGVAGRAL
+9 FDKAMDEMLVKFADEVIISKQKMKTFYTGHKSDYAIVTGA
-23 QITKERLEKVRRMDV
+23 DV
-38 RPDMYHFD
+38 RIFHTLLTTEKTTMIIKNDSMDNYHAYMNSYYYRYFEKKVSKMGISSTVNPIVMFD
-46 NNDGIHGT
+46 NNDEFVGCVLPVRMTMDGKKEFENTLTLEEFFEGEKIIKEHRET
-54 EIVVTKEGNIEL
+54 LLAEIIENNTDECLEKSVEDAERRKKEFDGFIASELKVIKNIDGYYE
-66 CAIVVKK
+66 VG
-73 YELKTTFIKIG
+73 YELKGINDLYTHIA
-84 QFQPEFGVG
+84 
-93 HVYFGDGKEK
+93 VYGTR
-103 EYAKLGNVI
+103 
-112 NAINK
+112 
-117 FYGDYGIYFDVD
+117 DYGHYDYFLNKPDTK
-129 RASKKYITTLA
+129 RLA
-140 NKAYRAYI
+140 
-148 EDGETEINVE
+148 
-158 LLSDEYQAELA
+158 
-169 DAKKEKEELEYR
+169 
-181 LEVEER
+181 ER
-187 INKATKT
+187 M
-194 LTETVTDYI
+194 
-203 SCEKA
+203 
-208 VDILKE
+208 
-214 LVPESETEIEWNNGF
+214 
-229 GYCVSIKDKKF
+229 
-240 SIDTLVG
+240 
-247 IATFQEE
+247 
-254 NNLEKILSTGD
+254 LEKI
-265 VVIKIEYAKASKMML
+265 
-280 LIVEGEVTGVAEW
+280 
-293 GNAVVKRGDI
+293 
-303 ISPSYN
+303 
-309 FFYKKVKCTDKSEL
+309 
-323 EKKSGFEVRLVN
+323 
-335 ISTGEIAQT
+335 Q
-344 MDAPNMRMAEKI
+344 
-356 ESGILRHLNTDNYYT
+356 
-371 EIVDLAQSK
+371 LAQSK

-388 EVLEIAEELGLPS
+388 EVLEMAEKLGMPS
-401 LDEEVSPEP
+401 LEEEVSPEP

-475 MEVEVFNS
+475 MEVEVFNN

-578 ELHKNGKIRATYGW
+578 ELHKNGKIGATYGW

-629 NVEHIQYKI
+629 NVEHIQYTI
-638 EKAHYSFA
+638 NKAHYLFA
-646 VGTESVEKILISLKR
+646 EGTVSVERILKKLKR
-661 LYQYCHNDELK
+661 LYEHCHNDKLK

-713 IDKLEKAVTGK
+713 IDKLEKAVTGR

-788 IEWKEDN
+788 IEWKEDT
-795 DTMVMFVE
+795 DTMVIFVE
-803 GIVEYM
+803 GKLEYI

>member
-1 MKMINVRG
+1 MKDGKKEMKKLTSKQVRLMERVRNV
-9 FESRIKTGVAGRAL
+9 KNKVLKKVTAL
-23 QITKERLEKVRRMDV
+23 QIFKGVKKGGEQIIKDSDKVVIFKMDNGQEFITNGYFMIKKGYDKAMDEMLVKFADKVQVIEQKMKTFYTGYKSDYAIVTGADV
-38 RPDMYHFD
+38 RIFHTLLTTEKTTMIIKNDAMDNYHAYVNSYYYRYFEKKVSKMGVSNNVNPIVMFD
-46 NNDGIHGT
+46 NNDEFVGCVLPVRMTMDGKKEFENTLTLEEFFEGEKIIKEHRET
-54 EIVVTKEGNIEL
+54 LLAEIIENNTDECLEKSVEDVERRKKEFDGFIASELKVIKNIDGYYE
-66 CAIVVKK
+66 VG
-73 YELKTTFIKIG
+73 YELKGINDLYTHIS
-84 QFQPEFGVG
+84 
-93 HVYFGDGKEK
+93 VYGTR
-103 EYAKLGNVI
+103 
-112 NAINK
+112 
-117 FYGDYGIYFDVD
+117 DYGHYDYFLNKPDTK
-129 RASKKYITTLA
+129 RLA
-140 NKAYRAYI
+140 
-148 EDGETEINVE
+148 
-158 LLSDEYQAELA
+158 
-169 DAKKEKEELEYR
+169 
-181 LEVEER
+181 ER
-187 INKATKT
+187 M
-194 LTETVTDYI
+194 
-203 SCEKA
+203 
-208 VDILKE
+208 
-214 LVPESETEIEWNNGF
+214 
-229 GYCVSIKDKKF
+229 
-240 SIDTLVG
+240 
-247 IATFQEE
+247 
-254 NNLEKILSTGD
+254 LEKI
-265 VVIKIEYAKASKMML
+265 
-280 LIVEGEVTGVAEW
+280 
-293 GNAVVKRGDI
+293 
-303 ISPSYN
+303 
-309 FFYKKVKCTDKSEL
+309 
-323 EKKSGFEVRLVN
+323 
-335 ISTGEIAQT
+335 Q
-344 MDAPNMRMAEKI
+344 
-356 ESGILRHLNTDNYYT
+356 
-371 EIVDLAQSK
+371 LAQSK

-388 EVLEIAEELGLPS
+388 EILEMAEELGLPS

-559 EIELEL
+559 ELELEL

-578 ELHKNGKIRATYGW
+578 ELHKNGKIGATYGW

-613 ELTYYACEEK
+613 ELTYYAYEEK

-629 NVEHIQYKI
+629 NVEHIQYTI
-638 EKAHYSFA
+638 NKAHYLFA
-646 VGTESVEKILISLKR
+646 EGTVSVERILKKLKR
-661 LYQYCHNDELK
+661 LYEHCHNDKLK
-672 KQVDETV
+672 QQVDETV
-679 ALYEKAEDSMWRES
+679 ALYEKAEDFMWRET

-698 TELVEKRQKAMVQRN
+698 TELVEERQKAMVQRN
-713 IDKLEKAVTGK
+713 IDKLEKAVTGR

-788 IEWKEDN
+788 IEWKEDT
-795 DTMVMFVE
+795 DTMVIFVE
-803 GIVEYM
+803 GKLEYI

>member
-1 MKMINVRG
+1 MKDGKKEMKKLTSKQVRLM
-9 FESRIKTGVAGRAL
+9 ERVRDVKNKVLKKVTAL
-23 QITKERLEKVRRMDV
+23 QIFKGAKKGGEQIIKDSDKVVIFKMDNGQEFITNGYFMIKKGYDKAMDEMLVKFADKVQVIEQKMKTFYTGYKSDYAIVTGADV
-38 RPDMYHFD
+38 RIFHTLLTTEKTTMIIKNDAMDNYHAYVNSYYYRYFEKKVSKMGVSNNVNPIVMFD
-46 NNDGIHGT
+46 NNDEFVGCVLPVRMTMDGKKEFENTLTLEEFFEGEKIIKEHRET
-54 EIVVTKEGNIEL
+54 LLVEIIENNTDECLEKSVEDVERRKKEFDGFIASELKVIKNIDGYYE
-66 CAIVVKK
+66 VG
-73 YELKTTFIKIG
+73 YELKGINDLYTHIA
-84 QFQPEFGVG
+84 
-93 HVYFGDGKEK
+93 VYGTR
-103 EYAKLGNVI
+103 
-112 NAINK
+112 
-117 FYGDYGIYFDVD
+117 DYGHYDYFLNKPDTK
-129 RASKKYITTLA
+129 RLA
-140 NKAYRAYI
+140 
-148 EDGETEINVE
+148 
-158 LLSDEYQAELA
+158 
-169 DAKKEKEELEYR
+169 
-181 LEVEER
+181 ER
-187 INKATKT
+187 M
-194 LTETVTDYI
+194 
-203 SCEKA
+203 
-208 VDILKE
+208 
-214 LVPESETEIEWNNGF
+214 
-229 GYCVSIKDKKF
+229 
-240 SIDTLVG
+240 
-247 IATFQEE
+247 
-254 NNLEKILSTGD
+254 LEKI
-265 VVIKIEYAKASKMML
+265 
-280 LIVEGEVTGVAEW
+280 
-293 GNAVVKRGDI
+293 
-303 ISPSYN
+303 
-309 FFYKKVKCTDKSEL
+309 
-323 EKKSGFEVRLVN
+323 
-335 ISTGEIAQT
+335 Q
-344 MDAPNMRMAEKI
+344 
-356 ESGILRHLNTDNYYT
+356 
-371 EIVDLAQSK
+371 LAQSK

-475 MEVEVFNS
+475 MEVEVFNN
-483 DNVVYFLVGQD
+483 DNVVYFLVGQE

-531 IKMDASIGVDYSDEY
+531 IKMDASIGVDYSDKY
-546 GHSHYTDCTVKEI
+546 NHSYYTDCTVKEI

-713 IDKLEKAVTGK
+713 IDKLEKAVTGR

-788 IEWKEDN
+788 IEWKEDT
-795 DTMVMFVE
+795 DTMVIFVE

-898 IYGGLMDAGE
+898 IYGGLMDVGE